1 MTAKLDYIWK
11 LREVMATRGLFQ
23 TTHLR
28 PRLAER
34 GIHLSDSQVYRLVTD
49 KPERLNL
56 KVLMALLD
64 ILGCRMDD
72 LIQPVAVPAAK
83 TKKKTAGQGSDA
95 GARNRRV
102 PAQAGAD
109 RSRFPAVTGRVP
121 AGGSGFRSEPGAVIA
136 AIVAGA
142 EPGLGQA
149 GIAAAVAQVA
159 PSRAQQRRLA
169 DALTGDPGLL
179 TTGHPGGPAPDRV
192 ADQSPAGARCP
203 AAGPAVLRALRP
215 AQAARPVRRQPAD
228 LLSV

>member
-34 GIHLSDSQVYRLVTD
+34 GVRLSDSQVYRLVTD

-83 TKKKTAGQGSDA
+83 AKKKTAGQGSDPEP
-95 GARNRRV
+95 GI
-102 PAQAGAD
+102 G
-109 RSRFPAVTGRVP
+109 
-121 AGGSGFRSEPGAVIA
+121 GFRPRRARIVPG
-136 AIVAGA
+136 
-142 EPGLGQA
+142 
-149 GIAAAVAQVA
+149 
-159 PSRAQQRRLA
+159 S
-169 DALTGDPGLL
+169 
-179 TTGHPGGPAPDRV
+179 
-192 ADQSPAGARCP
+192 SP
-203 AAGPAVLRALRP
+203 
-215 AQAARPVRRQPAD
+215 
-228 LLSV
+228 